1 METKQIPPLVKL
13 CFYSNKASVVNW
25 NGYTVESL
33 CPEWA
38 KQHYIYGSEET
49 LLETYGLLSEPTQS
63 NKLWNTVVVFVTL
76 WATVY

>member
-1 METKQIPPLVKL
+1 METKQVPPWIKVR
-13 CFYSNKASVVNW
+13 FYSKSFFSKASVVNW

-33 CPEWA
+33 CSEWP
-38 KQHYIYGSEET
+38 KQHYIYWSEET

-76 WATVY
+76 